1 VRKGSF
7 ANFSARSFD
16 FGEYASAQDKGQ
28 DMDNEALIFL
38 CVAGAIT
45 LVGFSL
51 YLLFAPA
58 SNERLRS
65 RLNGD
70 AEQDATEAPGAAGVV
85 PLLQKVGQAA
95 AQPFM
100 PKTREAQSDLRRRL
114 GYAGY
119 YSNSA
124 IKMVTGAKVICLAGG
139 LGLGYLASTFTDTF
153 MMQMAALSIGGLFGY
168 LAPTFWLKF
177 SIKAN
182 CKALTYGLADA
193 LDLMVVCVEA
203 GLTIDS
209 AMQRVGQEMALAHPA
224 ISRELGICHM
234 ETRMGLSRMD
244 ALKNLGV
251 RTNCE
256 SLQSLSSML
265 IQADRFGTSIA
276 AALRIHA
283 DTIRINRHHAA
294 EELAA
299 KASVKMSFPLV
310 LFIFPATFIVLA
322 GPTVIQ
328 LMDSP
333 LMK

>member
-1 VRKGSF
+1 
-7 ANFSARSFD
+7 
-16 FGEYASAQDKGQ
+16 
-28 DMDNEALIFL
+28 MDTETLIFL
-38 CVAGAIT
+38 CVAGAVTLIGYCLYLVFFSSSDDKQLRNR
-45 LVGFSL
+45 LVGV
-51 YLLFAPA
+51 
-58 SNERLRS
+58 
-65 RLNGD
+65 
-70 AEQDATEAPGAAGVV
+70 AESDATLSNQSAGSGVV

-95 AQPFM
+95 ASPFM
-100 PKTREAQSDLRRRL
+100 PKTREAQSDMRRRL

-124 IKMVTGAKVICLAGG
+124 VKLVTGAKVICLA
-139 LGLGYLASTFTDTF
+139 LGLIGGYVSSNFADGFSMKL
-153 MMQMAALSIGGLFGY
+153 MAVSIGGLFGY
-168 LAPTFWLKF
+168 LAPTFWLKY

-182 CKALTYGLADA
+182 NKALTYGLADA

-203 GLTIDS
+203 GLTVDS
-209 AMQRVGQEMALAHPA
+209 AMQRVGQEMSLAHPA

-234 ETRMGLSRMD
+234 ETRMGVSRMD

-251 RTNCE
+251 RTGCE

-276 AALRIHA
+276 QALRIHA
-283 DTIRINRHHAA
+283 DTIRTNRHHAA

-322 GPTVIQ
+322 GPTVLQ

-333 LMK
+333 LMQ